1 MPKDLMDRLL
11 EAVTGEPLRRKVLLA
26 HSYAQGQQLLERLCA
41 RAGAIANVEIET
53 VRGLAAKRAKL
64 ELFLN
69 GITLLEE
76 GQVFWIVRMLMEE
89 LATEAPTGYIHEG
102 NLKPG
107 IVDGVNRSLGEL
119 RLARLAAADLRA
131 EAFTHSGKAEYMR
144 QLLSRYESYLTEHRT
159 TDFAGLVHYVT
170 PDSEDTVYL
179 AIEPTGWTRAER
191 EMTVR
196 IAGER
201 LEILEAEAPFGQ
213 NAGFAGN
220 SIALFSASGP
230 IAEVREGLR
239 RMLGQVDSI
248 DGIEIMAADYERYAP
263 IVYDHAKALG
273 LACTLSSGL
282 PIGYCPA
289 GQAALGLLDWIQEGY
304 PVSKLT
310 ELLRHGRLRIEDE
323 RFTQNSWIRLLE
335 QSGIGWGKDRYISL
349 LGPSGLA
356 EGDREQGAALHAHAL
371 QWFGSLPDN
380 DQWHPFEL
388 LNWLARNVAIYAA
401 GRSPE
406 DAGVHSSL
414 RELALTHAKS
424 PSGSMSRDLAIRYVR
439 GMLDGI
445 RIRVS
450 PTPKPGAIHVSSLA
464 GGGWSGRGLFW
475 IPGMDESS
483 WSVSARQ
490 DPVLLDK
497 ERIRLSPDLTTRRE
511 GASAQRLER
520 ESRIGFLRGELW
532 LSYSSYDPGEQ
543 KSHGAAFE
551 MLQLFRLRTGDATK
565 DFGALSDALGEPY
578 GVLDMRWAA
587 GGYIGQANRPQKAA
601 APVTAP
607 NTVPKNAHHAPPN
620 AAPNAALNIALNTA
634 PNTAPKTVPNTGPS
648 TAPKAAHHAP
658 PNAESVRLPLN
669 GIDAWA
675 KLLANARGERLDG
688 REAIRGSYPALA
700 EGYRAVTLRQA
711 DELSAYDGWI
721 GELNRVMEQG
731 DRQGES
737 SPGIVPKRDYISVSE
752 LEQYASCGLRYYFGY
767 VLNLRSKETAELDRT
782 SWLQANEK
790 GSLLHE
796 TYRRYMEEA
805 TGNGARAAVHE
816 RERLNRLLEQVLSE
830 FASRIPAPSSHVFDK
845 EAEELRRDA
854 DVFYHVESVNAD
866 QPLFFELELKTEAGE
881 PMEVELAN
889 GMRIRLKGF
898 IDRIDRIGPH
908 EYRIIDYKT
917 GSPAKFKLS
926 EYFSGGTQ
934 LQHAIYSVAAE
945 QWLRTSGYD
954 AQASVTEADYR
965 FPTAKGRGE
974 FVRREQNRRSE
985 LAVVIKGLLDSRESG
1000 LFIPAS
1006 DIQQCRWCD
1015 YASVCG
1021 AHATRMVEKRQLE
1034 GNGGLLGTL
1043 LEVESYG

>member
-1 MPKDLMDRLL
+1 MEERNFQSCKDEVTVMPKDLMDRLL
-11 EAVTGEPLRRKVLLA
+11 AAVTGEPLRRKVLLA

-64 ELFLN
+64 GLFLN

-76 GQVFWIVRMLMEE
+76 GHVFWIVRMLMEE
-89 LATEAPTGYIHEG
+89 LATEVPNGYIHEG

-131 EAFTHSGKAEYMR
+131 EVFTHPGKAEYMR
-144 QLLSRYESYLTEHRT
+144 QLLSRYELYLSEQRT
-159 TDFAGLVHYVT
+159 TDFAGLVHFVT

-201 LEILEAEAPFGQ
+201 LAILEAEAPFGQ
-213 NAGFAGN
+213 NAGFAEN
-220 SIALFSASGP
+220 SFAFFSASGP

-239 RMLGQVDSI
+239 KMLGQADSI

-349 LGPSGLA
+349 LEPSRLA
-356 EGDREQGAALHAHAL
+356 EGDREQSAALHAHAL

-388 LNWLARNVAIYAA
+388 LNWLARNVASYAA

-406 DAGVHSSL
+406 DAVVHSSL

-483 WSVSARQ
+483 WSVSSRQ
-490 DPVLLDK
+490 DPVLLDE
-497 ERIRLSPDLTTRRE
+497 ERIRLSPDLTTRSER
-511 GASAQRLER
+511 ASAQRLER

-565 DFGALSDALGEPY
+565 DFGALSAALGEPY
-578 GVLDMRWAA
+578 GVLDMRWAP
-587 GGYIGQANRPQKAA
+587 G
-601 APVTAP
+601 
-607 NTVPKNAHHAPPN
+607 
-620 AAPNAALNIALNTA
+620 
-634 PNTAPKTVPNTGPS
+634 
-648 TAPKAAHHAP
+648 
-658 PNAESVRLPLN
+658 LPLN

-700 EGYRAVTLRQA
+700 EGYRAGTLRQA

-731 DRQGES
+731 GRQGES

-917 GSPAKFKLS
+917 GSPAKFKPS

>member
-11 EAVTGEPLRRKVLLA
+11 AAVTGEPLRRKVLLA

-89 LATEAPTGYIHEG
+89 LATDAPTGYIHEG

-119 RLARLAAADLRA
+119 RLARLAAADIRA

-144 QLLSRYESYLTEHRT
+144 QLLSRYELYLTEQRT
-159 TDFAGLVHYVT
+159 TDFAGLVHFVT
-170 PDSEDTVYL
+170 PDNEDTLYL
-179 AIEPTGWTRAER
+179 AIEPTGWMRAER

-201 LEILEAEAPFGQ
+201 LEILEAEATFGQ

-220 SIALFSASGP
+220 SFALFSASGP

-239 RMLGQVDSI
+239 RMLGQADSI

-310 ELLRHGRLRIEDE
+310 ELLRYGRLRIEDE

-349 LGPSGLA
+349 LEPSGLA

-414 RELALTHAKS
+414 RELAFTHAKS
-424 PSGSMSRDLAIRYVR
+424 PSGSMTRELAIRYVR

-450 PTPKPGAIHVSSLA
+450 PTPKPGAIHVSSLS

-490 DPVLLDK
+490 DPVLLDE

-511 GASAQRLER
+511 RASAQRLER

-551 MLQLFRLRTGDATK
+551 MLQLFRLQRGDAIK
-565 DFGALSDALGEPY
+565 DFGALSNALGEPY

-587 GGYIGQANRPQKAA
+587 GGHIGQANRPQ
-601 APVTAP
+601 
-607 NTVPKNAHHAPPN
+607 N
-620 AAPNAALNIALNTA
+620 
-634 PNTAPKTVPNTGPS
+634 
-648 TAPKAAHHAP
+648 AAHHAP
-658 PNAESVRLPLN
+658 PNAESARLPLN

-700 EGYRAVTLRQA
+700 EGYRAVALRQA
-711 DELSAYDGWI
+711 DGLSAYDGWI
-721 GELNRVMEQG
+721 GEHNRVMEQG
-731 DRQGES
+731 GRQGES
-737 SPGIVPKRDYISVSE
+737 LPGIVPKRDYISVSE

-767 VLNLRSKETAELDRT
+767 VLNLPPKETAELDRT
-782 SWLQANEK
+782 RWLQANEK

-805 TGNGARAAVHE
+805 TGSGARAAVHD
-816 RERLNRLLEQVLSE
+816 RERLYRQLEQVLSA
-830 FASRIPAPSSHVFDK
+830 FATRIPAPSSHVFNK

-854 DVFYHVESVNAD
+854 DVFYQVESVNAD
-866 QPLFFELELKTEAGE
+866 QPLFFELELKTEDGE

-889 GMRIRLKGF
+889 GMRFRLKGF

-917 GSPAKFKLS
+917 GSPAKFKPS

-954 AQASVTEADYR
+954 AEAAVTEADYR